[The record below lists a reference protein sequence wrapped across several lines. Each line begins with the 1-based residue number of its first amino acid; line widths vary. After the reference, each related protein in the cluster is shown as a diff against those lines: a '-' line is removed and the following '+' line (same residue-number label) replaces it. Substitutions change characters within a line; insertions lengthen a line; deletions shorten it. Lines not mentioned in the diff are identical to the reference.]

1 MKDSAN
7 RYLQYLR
14 HLQWAEAAHCLHE
27 ADIQA
32 DLAASLSHLR
42 HGQIAAKASHR
53 LENRL
58 FRRLVAKAL
67 VGEPAPEMPAYDP
80 VLSIPMAQIIGT
92 ERMLC
97 RPLDTFTG
105 HGFFQG
111 TTGSGKTTAQVT
123 LADSFVVRQIGAIM
137 FARKEAGRLLLRY
150 PDAILLR
157 PQQLSVNFTKAIG
170 DPRLFFAEW
179 VPIIA
184 RGIGVRSDYVPKF
197 LDTVV
202 RAESFEKAK
211 GRKLSLTKLEKVFR
225 GLGRR
230 GDRRCDTIASA
241 LATFNLFLQDTARI
255 EESPQWENQFSVIIL
270 DREGAPPAYRA
281 CLDGMMQHRF
291 QAQAA
296 QEGYTHH
303 LRRVIFYDEA
313 GLEFGRE
320 FEAQQAGAG
329 FVSPAKRGISQM
341 RSYGVAIIY
350 SGQSYGLMSQDIK
363 DNTNTLCAFR
373 TISTED
379 IREVGFRMNLTE
391 SQRQRLPTFPPGRA
405 FVAAPDLPAAVEV
418 QFAFAD
424 LGPYPAEDQIA
435 ARMAP
440 VLQQLRQKTGFTP
453 EDVLEPLDVDELLGE
468 DAPQPGPTQA
478 PAGAEAL
485 AGTLLEDHW
494 AFLRDVAQHKDS
506 GIAARLHRLGFGG
519 SKGQRIRE
527 ELIALGLLEA
537 IEVRKSAVGA
547 ATKLLRLTQLAQT
560 MPGL

>member
-1 MKDSAN
+1 VKDSAK

-27 ADIQA
+27 PHIQA

-67 VGEPAPEMPAYDP
+67 VGEPAPKVPEYDP
-80 VLSIPMAQIIGT
+80 VLSLAMAQIIGT

-97 RPLDTFTG
+97 RPLDSFTG
-105 HGFFQG
+105 HGFLQG
-111 TTGSGKTTAQVT
+111 TTGSGKTTAIDT
-123 LADSFVVRQIGAIM
+123 LIQGFIAKDIPVIL
-137 FARKEAGRLLLRY
+137 FARKEAGRFLLRY
-150 PDAILLR
+150 PGAGLVR
-157 PQQLSVNFTKAIG
+157 PHQLPVSFSDPIG
-170 DPRLFFAEW
+170 DTRLFIAEW

-197 LDTVV
+197 LDIVV
-202 RAESFEKAK
+202 SAHSSEKTK
-211 GRKLSLTKLEKVFR
+211 GRKLSLTKLERIFR

-241 LATFNLFLQDTARI
+241 LATFNLFLGDTARI
-255 EESPQWENQFSVIIL
+255 EGSPQWEKQFSVIIL
-270 DREGAPPAYRA
+270 DRESAPPAYRA

-296 QEGYTHH
+296 QDGYTHH
-303 LRRVIFYDEA
+303 LRRVILYDEA

-373 TISTED
+373 TVSTED
-379 IREVGFRMNLTE
+379 IRELGFRMNLTE
-391 SQRQRLPTFPPGRA
+391 SQKQRLPTFPPGRA
-405 FVAAPDLPAAVEV
+405 FIAAPDLPTAVEV

-435 ARMAP
+435 ARMDP
-440 VLQQLRQKTGFTP
+440 VLQELRQKTVFTR
-453 EDVLEPLDVDELLGE
+453 EAAIEPLDVDELLGE
-468 DAPQPGPTQA
+468 DALPPAPPQA
-478 PAGAEAL
+478 PAGAEAI

-494 AFLRDVAQHKDS
+494 AFLRDVAQDKDS

-519 SKGQRIRE
+519 SKGHRIKE
-527 ELIALGLLEA
+527 ELIALGLLEVV
-537 IEVRKSAVGA
+537 EVRKSAVGA

>member
-1 MKDSAN
+1 VNDSAK

-14 HLQWAEAAHCLHE
+14 NLQLAEAAHCLHE
-27 ADIQA
+27 PDIQA

-58 FRRLVAKAL
+58 FRRLVAASL
-67 VGEPAPEMPAYDP
+67 VGEPAPTLPEYD
-80 VLSIPMAQIIGT
+80 VSIAISVAKIVGT
-92 ERMLC
+92 DSMLW
-97 RPLDTFTG
+97 RPLDAWTG
-105 HGFFQG
+105 HGFLNG
-111 TTGSGKTTAQVT
+111 TTGSGKTTGQVI
-123 LADSFVVRQIGAIM
+123 LADCFVERQVRGVF

-150 PDAILLR
+150 PDGILLR
-157 PQQLSVNFTKAIG
+157 PHQLPVSFTNPIG
-170 DPRLFFAEW
+170 GPPLFFAEW

-197 LDTVV
+197 LDIVV
-202 RAESFEKAK
+202 RAHSSEKAK
-211 GRKLSLTKLEKVFR
+211 GRKLSLTKLEKIFR

-241 LATFNLFLQDTARI
+241 LATFNLFLGDTARI
-255 EESPQWENQFSVIIL
+255 EESPQWEKQFSAIIL
-270 DREGAPPAYRA
+270 DRESAPPAYRA

-363 DNTNTLCAFR
+363 DNTNTLGAFR
-373 TISTED
+373 TVSTED
-379 IREVGFRMNLTE
+379 IRELGLRMNLTE
-391 SQRQRLPTFPPGRA
+391 SQKQRLPISPPGRA
-405 FVAAPDLPAAVEV
+405 FIAAPDLPTAVEV

-435 ARMAP
+435 ARMDP
-440 VLQQLRQKTGFTP
+440 VLQELRQKTVFTR
-453 EDVLEPLDVDELLGE
+453 EAAIEPLDVDELLGE
-468 DAPQPGPTQA
+468 DALPPAPPQA
-478 PAGAEAL
+478 PAGAEAI
-485 AGTLLEDHW
+485 ASTLLEDHW
-494 AFLRDVAQHKDS
+494 AFLRDVAQDKDS

-519 SKGQRIRE
+519 SKGHRIKE
-527 ELIALGLLEA
+527 ELIALGLLEVV
-537 IEVRKSAVGA
+537 EVRRSVVGA
-547 ATKLLRLTQLAQT
+547 ATKVLRLTQLAQT